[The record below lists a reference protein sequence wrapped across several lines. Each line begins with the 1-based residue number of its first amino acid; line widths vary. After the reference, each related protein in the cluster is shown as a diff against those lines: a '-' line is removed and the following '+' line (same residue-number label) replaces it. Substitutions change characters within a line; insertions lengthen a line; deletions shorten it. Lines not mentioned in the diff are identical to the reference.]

1 MGNTSMTAYIL
12 VAIWIIGG
20 LALYFIGKR
29 RGLKFGFL
37 LDLAAAFLGPFSIP
51 LAFLLKPKNRTS

>member
-1 MGNTSMTAYIL
+1 MTAYIL

-20 LALYFIGKR
+20 LAFYFIGKR
-29 RGLKFGFL
+29 RGLKFGFM

-51 LAFLLKPKNRTS
+51 LAFLLKPKKCAS

>member
-1 MGNTSMTAYIL
+1 MTAYIL

-20 LALYFIGKR
+20 LAFYFIGKR
-29 RGLKFGFL
+29 RGLKFGFM

-51 LAFLLKPKNRTS
+51 LAFLLKPKK